1 MTTDELKA
9 LLAETTPIRYKPV
22 GYDQGME
29 PAHDGPYIL
38 AAEHDRIVAE
48 KDNAIKAARREAFE
62 EAAKM
67 ADELFYPDETKISA
81 RIRDAIRALA
91 EKE

>member
-38 AAEHDRIVAE
+38 AAEHERIVAE
-48 KDNAIKAARREAFE
+48 ARNKALE

>member
-1 MTTDELKA
+1 MDAPKKIWA
-9 LLAETTPIRYKPV
+9 WSDFAQSLAGTWGVTRYPS
-22 GYDQGME
+22 YSHE
-29 PAHDGPYIL
+29 YIL
-38 AAEHDRIVAE
+38 AAEHERIVAE